1 MKIREDEIDPFIIF
15 VSVLHPISVVVVV
28 DIIILF
34 LRPSD
39 GAIGTR
45 IQRTLDS
52 RRRSASPGAEIDK
65 RVFGEGRIELG
76 A

>member
-15 VSVLHPISVVVVV
+15 VSVLHPIGVVVVV
-28 DIIILF
+28 IIILF

-39 GAIGTR
+39 GAIGAR